1 MKPLAL
7 RPDENLYFP
16 EALPLRRK
24 RFKHEAI
31 LMVENNSGRGWA
43 VVTGASSGMGLAFA
57 RELARRGHKVLAV
70 ARRRDRLET
79 LVTEA
84 KQGGSVAA
92 LAADLGTAEGLK
104 LVVTRLSSLDK
115 IELLINNAGIA
126 ASGDFQGSSLEQQ
139 LLSIRVNVDAVM
151 TLTHAA
157 IGEMLRRGNGAII
170 NIASVVAFQ
179 PFPHFA
185 VYAASKAFVLSFTEA
200 LAEEVRG
207 SGVRVL
213 ALCPGA
219 AKTEMN
225 VFSQNEGLL
234 GKLPSLSAD
243 QIVRT
248 ALRAVEGRRVVKIVG
263 WLNRMLVFQN
273 RFMPRATIRWMM
285 GVIAKPPTHSSA
297 SR

>member
-1 MKPLAL
+1 MDKPSKVTG
-7 RPDENLYFP
+7 D
-16 EALPLRRK
+16 
-24 RFKHEAI
+24 
-31 LMVENNSGRGWA
+31 SSSQGWA
-43 VVTGASSGMGLAFA
+43 VVTGASSGMGRAFA

-70 ARRRDRLET
+70 ARRRERLEA
-79 LVTEA
+79 LAAEA
-84 KQGGSVAA
+84 AKEGGSVAA

-104 LVVTRLSSLDK
+104 LVVTRMTSLDK
-115 IELLINNAGIA
+115 IDLLVNNAGIA
-126 ASGDFQGSSLEQQ
+126 TSGDFRSSSLEQE
-139 LLSIRVNVDAVM
+139 LVAVRLNVDAVM
-151 TLTHAA
+151 TLTHAVL
-157 IGEMLRRGNGAII
+157 GEMLRRGDGAII

-200 LAEEVRG
+200 LAEEVKG

-225 VFSQNEGLL
+225 VFSHNEGLL

-248 ALRAVEGRRVVKIVG
+248 ALRAVEGGRAVKIVG

-273 RFMPRATIRWMM
+273 RFMPRAGVRWMM
-285 GVIAKPPTHSSA
+285 GVIAKPPSGRTA
-297 SR
+297 A

>member
-1 MKPLAL
+1 MNSYLGKKWSQ
-7 RPDENLYFP
+7 RQTTG
-16 EALPLRRK
+16 
-24 RFKHEAI
+24 
-31 LMVENNSGRGWA
+31 MSGNNSGKGWA

-57 RELARRGHKVLAV
+57 RELARRGHRVLSI
-70 ARRRDRLET
+70 ARRRDRLEV
-79 LVTEA
+79 LATEAA
-84 KQGGSVAA
+84 KQGGSIAA

-104 LVVTRLSSLDK
+104 LVVSRMTGMDK
-115 IELLINNAGIA
+115 IDLLVNNAGIA
-126 ASGDFQGSSLEQQ
+126 TSGDFQGSSLEQE
-139 LLSIRVNVDAVM
+139 LSAIRLNVDAVM
-151 TLTHAA
+151 TLTHTVLRD
-157 IGEMLRRGNGAII
+157 MLRRGNGAII
-170 NIASVVAFQ
+170 NIASIVAFQ

-225 VFSQNEGLL
+225 VFSHNEGLL

-248 ALRAVEGRRVVKIVG
+248 ALRAVEGGRVVKIVG
-263 WLNRMLVFQN
+263 WLNQMLAFQN
-273 RFMPRATIRWMM
+273 RFMPRAVVRRVM
-285 GVIAKPPTHSSA
+285 GFIAKPPLDRSA
-297 SR
+297 PGDRES